1 MEINIGSRIKKAWNA
16 FFNRDPTSDYR
27 ISGIGYSYR
36 PDRAR
41 LRRGG
46 ERSIVNSIYNR
57 IALDASSYVIEHV
70 KVDSDGKF
78 LSQINSSLNDCLNLS
93 ANKDQIG
100 RAFRHDVFLSCMD
113 EGCVAVVPVDASS
126 DPDITD
132 SYKIYSMRV
141 GEILEW
147 KPDHVKVRLYNDKT
161 GNKEDLWFP
170 KRWVAVVENPFYSV
184 MNETNSTMSRLI
196 RKLSLLDIVDEQA
209 SSGKLDVIIQVPYT
223 IKSPAKQKFANERR
237 EELERQM
244 AASKYGIG
252 YIDSTEHVIQLNRP
266 VENNL
271 LKQIEYLTNQV
282 LSELGMTTEILNG
295 TADEKIMQNYYTR
308 IVEPFLDYFV
318 DAMKRSFLS
327 PTARSQGQSIMY
339 FRDPFKL
346 MPISSISDV
355 ANSLKRNEIVT
366 TNEFRQAIGMKPS
379 KDDKADE
386 LRNSNMPETTNT
398 GNSKET
404 QPTVKEE
411 TNQNG
416 EMGL

>member
-1 MEINIGSRIKKAWNA
+1 MEINIGSRIKKAWNT
-16 FFNRDPTSDYR
+16 FFSRDPTSDYR

-57 IALDASSYVIEHV
+57 IALDASSYTIEHV

-78 LSQINSSLNDCLNLS
+78 LSQINSPLNDCLNLS

-184 MNETNSTMSRLI
+184 MNEPNSTMSRLI

-318 DAMKRSFLS
+318 DAMRRSFLS

>member
-57 IALDASSYVIEHV
+57 IALDASSYTIEHV

-78 LSQINSSLNDCLNLS
+78 LSQINSPLNDCLNLS

-113 EGCVAVVPVDASS
+113 EGCVAIVPVDASS

-184 MNETNSTMSRLI
+184 MNEPNSTMSRLI

-318 DAMKRSFLS
+318 DAMRRSFLS

>member
-78 LSQINSSLNDCLNLS
+78 LSQINSPLNDCLNLS

-100 RAFRHDVFLSCMD
+100 RAFRHDVFLSCMG

-184 MNETNSTMSRLI
+184 MNEPNSTMRRLI
-196 RKLSLLDIVDEQA
+196 RKLSLLDIVDEHA
-209 SSGKLDVIIQVPYT
+209 SSEKLDLIIQVPYT

-318 DAMKRSFLS
+318 DAMRRSFLS

-379 KDDKADE
+379 KDEKADE

>member
-57 IALDASSYVIEHV
+57 IALDASSYEIEHV

-78 LSQINSSLNDCLNLS
+78 LSQINSPLNDCLNLS

-184 MNETNSTMSRLI
+184 MNEPNSTMSRLI

-282 LSELGMTTEILNG
+282 LSELGMTIEILNG

-318 DAMKRSFLS
+318 DAMRRSFLS
-327 PTARSQGQSIMY
+327 PTDRSQGQSIMY

-346 MPISSISDV
+346 MPIGSISDV

-379 KDDKADE
+379 KDEKADE
-386 LRNSNMPETTNT
+386 LRNSNMP
-398 GNSKET
+398 
-404 QPTVKEE
+404 
-411 TNQNG
+411 
-416 EMGL
+416 

>member
-78 LSQINSSLNDCLNLS
+78 LSQINSPLNDCLNLS

-184 MNETNSTMSRLI
+184 MNEPNSTMSRLI

-318 DAMKRSFLS
+318 DAMRRSFLS

-379 KDDKADE
+379 KDEKADE

-398 GNSKET
+398 ET
-404 QPTVKEE
+404 QKKH
-411 TNQNG
+411 NLQ
-416 EMGL
+416 

>member
-57 IALDASSYVIEHV
+57 IALDASSYTIEHV

-78 LSQINSSLNDCLNLS
+78 LSQINSPLNDCLNLS

-379 KDDKADE
+379 KDEKADE

-404 QPTVKEE
+404 QSTVKEE

>member
-57 IALDASSYVIEHV
+57 IALDASSYTIEHV

-78 LSQINSSLNDCLNLS
+78 LSQIDSPLNDCLNLS

-184 MNETNSTMSRLI
+184 MNESNSTMSRLI

-318 DAMKRSFLS
+318 DAMRRSFLS

-379 KDDKADE
+379 KDEKADE

>member
-27 ISGIGYSYR
+27 ISGVGYSYR

-57 IALDASSYVIEHV
+57 IALDASSYAIEHV

-78 LSQINSSLNDCLNLS
+78 LSQINSPLNDCLNLS

-184 MNETNSTMSRLI
+184 MNEPNSTMNRLI

-327 PTARSQGQSIMY
+327 STARSQGQSIMY

-379 KDDKADE
+379 KDEKADE

>member
-57 IALDASSYVIEHV
+57 IALDASSYAIEHV

-78 LSQINSSLNDCLNLS
+78 LSQINSPLNDCLNLS

-318 DAMKRSFLS
+318 DAMRRSFLS

>member
-57 IALDASSYVIEHV
+57 IALDASSYAIEHV

-78 LSQINSSLNDCLNLS
+78 LSQINSPLNDCLNLS

-170 KRWVAVVENPFYSV
+170 KRWVAVVENPFYLV
-184 MNETNSTMSRLI
+184 MNEPNSTMSRLI
-196 RKLSLLDIVDEQA
+196 RKLSLLDIVDEQV

-318 DAMKRSFLS
+318 DAMRRSFLS

-379 KDDKADE
+379 KDEKADE

>member
-16 FFNRDPTSDYR
+16 FFSRDPTSDYR

-57 IALDASSYVIEHV
+57 IALDASSYAIEHV

-78 LSQINSSLNDCLNLS
+78 LSQINSPLNDCLNLS

-184 MNETNSTMSRLI
+184 MNEPNSTMRRLI
-196 RKLSLLDIVDEQA
+196 RKLSLLDIVDEHA
-209 SSGKLDVIIQVPYT
+209 SSEKLDLIIQVPYT

-318 DAMKRSFLS
+318 DAMRRSFLS

-379 KDDKADE
+379 KDEKADE
-386 LRNSNMPETTNT
+386 LRNSNMPETTNA

>member
-57 IALDASSYVIEHV
+57 IALDASSYTIEHV

-78 LSQINSSLNDCLNLS
+78 LSQINSPLNDCLNLS

-132 SYKIYSMRV
+132 GYKIYSMRV

-184 MNETNSTMSRLI
+184 MNESNSTMSRLI

-318 DAMKRSFLS
+318 DAMRRSFLS

>member
-57 IALDASSYVIEHV
+57 IALDASSYTIEHV

-78 LSQINSSLNDCLNLS
+78 LSQINSPLNDCLNLS

-184 MNETNSTMSRLI
+184 MNEPNSTMSRLI
-196 RKLSLLDIVDEQA
+196 RKLSLLDIVDEHV
-209 SSGKLDVIIQVPYT
+209 SSEKLDLIIQVPYT

-318 DAMKRSFLS
+318 DAMRRSFLS

-379 KDDKADE
+379 KDEKADE

>member
-16 FFNRDPTSDYR
+16 FFSRDPTSDYR
-27 ISGIGYSYR
+27 IPGIGYSYR

-57 IALDASSYVIEHV
+57 IALDASSYTIEHV

-78 LSQINSSLNDCLNLS
+78 LSQINSPLNDCLNLS

-113 EGCVAVVPVDASS
+113 EGCVAVVPVDASE
-126 DPDITD
+126 DPEMTD
-132 SYKIYSMRV
+132 GYKIYSMRV

-184 MNETNSTMSRLI
+184 MNEPNSTMSRLI
-196 RKLSLLDIVDEQA
+196 RKLSLLDIVDEHA
-209 SSGKLDVIIQVPYT
+209 SSEKLDLIIQVPYT

-379 KDDKADE
+379 KDEKADE

>member
-57 IALDASSYVIEHV
+57 IALDASSYAIEHV

-78 LSQINSSLNDCLNLS
+78 LSQINSPLNDCLNLS

-184 MNETNSTMSRLI
+184 MNESNSTMSRLI

-318 DAMKRSFLS
+318 DAMRRSFLS

-404 QPTVKEE
+404 
-411 TNQNG
+411 
-416 EMGL
+416 

>member
-57 IALDASSYVIEHV
+57 IALDASSYTIEHV
-70 KVDSDGKF
+70 KVDTDGKF
-78 LSQINSSLNDCLNLS
+78 LSQINSPLNDCLNLS

-100 RAFRHDVFLSCMD
+100 RAFRHDVFLSCMG

-184 MNETNSTMSRLI
+184 MNEPNSTMSRLI

-379 KDDKADE
+379 KDEKADE

>member
-57 IALDASSYVIEHV
+57 IALDASSYTIEHV

-78 LSQINSSLNDCLNLS
+78 LNQINSPLNDCLNLS

-209 SSGKLDVIIQVPYT
+209 SSEKLDLIIQVPYA

-252 YIDSTEHVIQLNRP
+252 YIDSTERVIQLNRP

-379 KDDKADE
+379 KDEKADE
-386 LRNSNMPETTNT
+386 LRNSNMPETTNA

>member
-57 IALDASSYVIEHV
+57 IALDASSYTIEHV

-78 LSQINSSLNDCLNLS
+78 LSQINSPLNDCLNLS

-132 SYKIYSMRV
+132 GYKIYSMRV

-184 MNETNSTMSRLI
+184 MNESNSTMSRLI

-318 DAMKRSFLS
+318 DAMRRSFLS

-379 KDDKADE
+379 KDEKADE

>member
-78 LSQINSSLNDCLNLS
+78 LSQINSPLNDCLNLS

-100 RAFRHDVFLSCMD
+100 RAFRHDVFLSCMG

-184 MNETNSTMSRLI
+184 MNEPNSTMRRLI
-196 RKLSLLDIVDEQA
+196 RKLSLLDIVDEHA
-209 SSGKLDVIIQVPYT
+209 SSEKLDLIIQVPYT

-318 DAMKRSFLS
+318 DAMKQSFLS

-379 KDDKADE
+379 KDEKADE

>member
-57 IALDASSYVIEHV
+57 IALDASSYTIEHV

-78 LSQINSSLNDCLNLS
+78 LSQINSPLNDCLNLS

-132 SYKIYSMRV
+132 GYKIYSMRV

-161 GNKEDLWFP
+161 GNKEDLWFQ
-170 KRWVAVVENPFYSV
+170 KRWVAVVENPFYSA
-184 MNETNSTMSRLI
+184 MNESNATMSRLI
-196 RKLSLLDIVDEQA
+196 RKLSLLGIVDEQA

-379 KDDKADE
+379 KDEKADE

>member
-57 IALDASSYVIEHV
+57 IALDASSYVIEHA

-78 LSQINSSLNDCLNLS
+78 LSQINSPLNDCLNLS

-184 MNETNSTMSRLI
+184 MNEPNSTMSRLI

-318 DAMKRSFLS
+318 DAMRRSFLS

>member
-78 LSQINSSLNDCLNLS
+78 LSQINSPLNDCLNLS

-100 RAFRHDVFLSCMD
+100 RAFRHDVFLSCMG

-184 MNETNSTMSRLI
+184 MNEPNSTMRRLI
-196 RKLSLLDIVDEQA
+196 RKLSLLDIVDEHA
-209 SSGKLDVIIQVPYT
+209 SSEKLDLIIQVPYT

-379 KDDKADE
+379 KDEKADE

>member
-57 IALDASSYVIEHV
+57 IALDASSYAIEHV

-78 LSQINSSLNDCLNLS
+78 LSQINSPLNDCLNLS

-132 SYKIYSMRV
+132 GYKIYSMRV

-184 MNETNSTMSRLI
+184 MNEPNSTMSRLI

-295 TADEKIMQNYYTR
+295 TADEKVMQNYYTR
-308 IVEPFLDYFV
+308 IVEPFLDYYV

-404 QPTVKEE
+404 
-411 TNQNG
+411 
-416 EMGL
+416 